1 MRKIIVVSLLFMVCV
16 GCGSRKKIITKKSH
30 QPKEVLTNNDNQI
43 DKPITNDVEIINNPS
58 IDNPVISSTSQYI
71 DVYKDIAMKEMI
83 SYGIPAS
90 ITLAQGILES
100 GSGKGRLAAEA
111 NNHFGIK
118 CHDWTGDKIY
128 HDDDE
133 RQECFRKYISAET
146 SFRDHSEFLV
156 NRKRYAKLFELK
168 KSDYKNWAKELRKAG
183 YATDRKYPEKLIGL
197 IDRYELHQ
205 YDKMV
210 LGNDY
215 EIIVD
220 TEPEVDMKHTVAK
233 GDTLYSISRKYG
245 LSVSELQ
252 KLNNLK
258 DNTISIGQTLKVKS
272 N

>member
-1 MRKIIVVSLLFMVCV
+1 MIFIFTFVQNNKKKMTKKLLFLLLPIFAVSCKV
-16 GCGSRKKIITKKSH
+16 QRAPQTRNQPTQKYISLDRK
-30 QPKEVLTNNDNQI
+30 D
-43 DKPITNDVEIINNPS
+43 
-58 IDNPVISSTSQYI
+58 YI
-71 DVYKDIAMKEMI
+71 RNYKDLAIREMKR
-83 SYGIPAS
+83 SGIPAS
-90 ITLAQGILES
+90 ITLAQAILES
-100 GSGKGRLAAEA
+100 DNGNSTLAQKA

-118 CHDWTGDKIY
+118 CHDWTGAKVY
-128 HDDDE
+128 HDDDTA
-133 RQECFRKYISAET
+133 QECFRKYISAET

-220 TEPEVDMKHTVAK
+220 TEPEVDIEHTVAK

>member
-1 MRKIIVVSLLFMVCV
+1 L
-16 GCGSRKKIITKKSH
+16 GSI
-30 QPKEVLTNNDNQI
+30 
-43 DKPITNDVEIINNPS
+43 
-58 IDNPVISSTSQYI
+58 
-71 DVYKDIAMKEMI
+71 
-83 SYGIPAS
+83 
-90 ITLAQGILES
+90 
-100 GSGKGRLAAEA
+100 
-111 NNHFGIK
+111 

-220 TEPEVDMKHTVAK
+220 TEPEVDIEHTVAK

-258 DNTISIGQTLKVKS
+258 DNTISIGETLKVKS

>member
-1 MRKIIVVSLLFMVCV
+1 MNTDKSLN
-16 GCGSRKKIITKKSH
+16 SIEKSTKKEISTNELKK
-30 QPKEVLTNNDNQI
+30 PKSTN
-43 DKPITNDVEIINNPS
+43 TIIKN
-58 IDNPVISSTSQYI
+58 TEHYI
-71 DVYKDIAMKEMI
+71 DVFKDIAISEMREF
-83 SYGIPAS
+83 GIPAS

-100 GSGKGRLAAEA
+100 GSGKGRLALEA

-118 CHDWTGDKIY
+118 CHQWEGDKIY

-133 RQECFRKYISAET
+133 KQECFRKYQNAET

-220 TEPEVDMKHTVAK
+220 TEPEVDIEHTVAN